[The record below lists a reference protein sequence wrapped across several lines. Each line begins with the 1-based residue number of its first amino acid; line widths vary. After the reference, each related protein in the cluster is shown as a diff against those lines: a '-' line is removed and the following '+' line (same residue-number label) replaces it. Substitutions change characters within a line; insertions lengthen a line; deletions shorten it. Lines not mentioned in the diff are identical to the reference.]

1 MAVLLLNYAHP
12 LADGQLAKVAG
23 IVGET
28 PEVRELATQVDRG
41 RPLAEVARELAE
53 MAGLSAE
60 GWQTTPLV
68 LNPPSLA
75 PLALA
80 LLAEL
85 HGRCGG
91 FPALLNVR
99 PVEGS
104 VPTRYEVAEVV
115 NLQELRDR
123 ARGRRRGGR

>member
-12 LADGQLAKVAG
+12 LAEAQLAKVAG

-53 MAGLSAE
+53 LAGLSAE

>member
-12 LADGQLAKVAG
+12 LAEAQLAKVAG